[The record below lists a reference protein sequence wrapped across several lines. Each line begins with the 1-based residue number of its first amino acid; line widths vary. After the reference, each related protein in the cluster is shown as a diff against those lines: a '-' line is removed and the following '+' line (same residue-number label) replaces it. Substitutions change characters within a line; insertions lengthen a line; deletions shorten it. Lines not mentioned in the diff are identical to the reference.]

1 MKILI
6 ISGFLGAGK
15 TTFIQEL
22 VKRTHR
28 EIAVLENE
36 YGAEGLDKSILEN
49 GLTAGDVNIWE
60 LTEGCIC
67 CSTKGDFAASVLT
80 IANAVDPAFLVVEP
94 TGVGMPSNIIRNLRQ
109 IEYER
114 ITLLS
119 PVTVVDGNSFGRYME
134 EYPELY
140 RDQIQTAST
149 ILISKM
155 EQADESERETLKAEL
170 QKWNPEAEIV
180 AKHYTLMP
188 DSWWKRLLE
197 NGFGK
202 ESTEEKD
209 MGTLPDSFSLSR
221 IHMDSVER
229 LIILLEN
236 LIRGVYGDIVRAKG
250 CVEICGQTVLFDVA
264 DGRYSIIGA
273 ESEMTGRVV
282 FIGRMIYRQMLRKE
296 LFKKAEKRIVR
307 KNK

>member
-22 VKRTHR
+22 VKRTHK

-36 YGAEGLDKSILEN
+36 YGALGLDKSILEN
-49 GLTAGDVNIWE
+49 GLRAEDVNIWE

-94 TGVGMPSNIIRNLRQ
+94 TGVGMLSNIIRNLRQ

-114 ITLLS
+114 IRLLA
-119 PVTVVDGNSFGRYME
+119 PVTIVDGNSFGRYME

-140 RDQIQTAST
+140 KDQIQTAST

-155 EQADESERETLKAEL
+155 EQADGSERRILKAKL
-170 QKWNPEAEIV
+170 QTLNPKAEIV
-180 AKHYTLMP
+180 ENHYTMMP
-188 DSWWKRLLE
+188 DSWWNRLLE
-197 NGFGK
+197 KGFGK
-202 ESTEEKD
+202 EILDEKAMD
-209 MGTLPDSFSLSR
+209 TLPDTFSLSR
-221 IHMDSVER
+221 VYMDSVEK
-229 LIILLEN
+229 LLILLEN

-250 CVEICGQTVLFDVA
+250 CVQINGQTVRFDVA
-264 DGRYSIIGA
+264 DGRYSVIGA
-273 ESEMTGRVV
+273 KSEMASKAV
-282 FIGRMIYRQMLRKE
+282 FIGHMIYRQELRKE
-296 LFKKAEKRIVR
+296 LLKKAEKETLL
-307 KNK
+307 KYK